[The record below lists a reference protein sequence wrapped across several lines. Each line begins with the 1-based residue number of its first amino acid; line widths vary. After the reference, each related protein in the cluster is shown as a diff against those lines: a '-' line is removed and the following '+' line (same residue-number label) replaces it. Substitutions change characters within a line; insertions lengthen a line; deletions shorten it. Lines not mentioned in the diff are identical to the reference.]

1 MCTCYSNS
9 AGQKTT
15 PQDELPNKEEN
26 SNSSGK
32 YAKRGRLQDEEE
44 RGMRPWG
51 SCGVRTRL

>member
-15 PQDELPNKEEN
+15 PQDGLPNKEEN

-32 YAKRGRLQDEEE
+32 YAEDYRMKRREE
-44 RGMRPWG
+44 
-51 SCGVRTRL
+51 

>member
-15 PQDELPNKEEN
+15 PQDGLPNKEEN

-32 YAKRGRLQDEEE
+32 YANRGLQDEEE
-44 RGMRPWG
+44 RRMRPWG
-51 SCGVRTRL
+51 TVV